1 MRQKYLIIQDPAK
14 KKMKIREYAII
25 EKNLHN
31 TDTSMLR
38 PEDYSFL
45 HEEVYDSPVIKS
57 SISDGM
63 KSLVA
68 ALRTPSFFPVEQNAA
83 KIAET
88 VMALY
93 AGRDKTLEVFIDD
106 RERRLKKSGDETE
119 IHLESDDKEQITES
133 MPIAD

>member
-31 TDTSMLR
+31 TATSMLR

-45 HEEVYDSPVIKS
+45 HEEVYDSPVIKN
-57 SISDGM
+57 SISDG
-63 KSLVA
+63 KKALVA
-68 ALRTPSFFPVEQNAA
+68 ALRTPTFFPVEYNAA

-93 AGRDKTLEVFIDD
+93 AGRNNSMEVFIDD
-106 RERRLKKSGDETE
+106 LDKRSMTMKSDDETV
-119 IHLESDDKEQITES
+119 IRLA
-133 MPIAD
+133 M